1 MKERTEIDQQSL
13 HFTYMELASCRT
25 YDDARDLLNELVTT
39 EIGREYGDKY
49 HFNEETDEYI
59 CDEVKYKNSVNP
71 KVVKLA
77 VIDAMTSF
85 LNSRELLSEEG
96 TIAYEK
102 AKAKDMAI
110 IQFKRMDNDM
120 RKVRDWVQRWQKEP
134 APKTNKVKL
143 FRLRPK
149 TMGVTEISLRMFD
162 YYLKI
167 GKVSEESRGTWK
179 YLCGISDNNNNA
191 PIVWHGEWTKLCA
204 FIVAFLCNELYF
216 DFENGVRKHFLC
228 EYGKEIF
235 VKDSGEVLTEETLKG
250 TISQAKHNGT
260 LENEISKLKD
270 NFGITISEKL
280 KNELK

>member
-102 AKAKDMAI
+102 AKAKDTAI

-134 APKTNKVKL
+134 APKTKTGKVY
-143 FRLRPK
+143 RLRPK
-149 TMGVTEISLRMFD
+149 TEKSVNQN
-162 YYLKI
+162 I
-167 GKVSEESRGTWK
+167 GNVFHYFVSIGCLDEESVDMWE
-179 YLCGISDNNNNA
+179 YLCGYRDSVKNKRPIS
-191 PIVWHGEWTKLCA
+191 WHGEWTKLCA
-204 FIVAFLCNELYF
+204 LIEVFLCNETYF
-216 DFENGVRKHFLC
+216 MFEKGVRKHFIC
-228 EYGKEIF
+228 DNMF
-235 VKDSGEVLTEETLKG
+235 VNDKG
-250 TISQAKHNGT
+250 TILSERNLASSIEQAKNNGSLDREKEQ
-260 LENEISKLKD
+260 LEKVIEQVLNTK
-270 NFGITISEKL
+270 
-280 KNELK
+280 